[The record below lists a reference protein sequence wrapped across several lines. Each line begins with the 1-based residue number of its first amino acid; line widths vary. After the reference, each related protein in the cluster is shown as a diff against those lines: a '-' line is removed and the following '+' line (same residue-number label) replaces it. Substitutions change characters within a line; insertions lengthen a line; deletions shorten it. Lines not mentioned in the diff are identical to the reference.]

1 MRSATGLFILISSLT
16 LSAPVLAAGIDWKQ
30 VDEALG
36 RPASVQPGDVHRY
49 GLPRTDLHVTL
60 DGIEIKPAFALGSW
74 VAFKAMADGKA
85 MVMGDLVLTEDEVDP
100 VMAKLQSGGVEVTAL
115 HNHLLRAA
123 PATLYMHIGGEGEP
137 VKLAT
142 AIHDALALSKTPL
155 ASPASTA
162 APPELG
168 FDGAGLDQILGYKGK
183 VNAGVY
189 QFGIPR
195 AEQITED
202 GMTVPPSMGTAIA
215 INFESSGGGKVAI
228 TGDFVLLASEVNPV
242 MRALHESAISV
253 TALHSHM
260 LMEEPRLFF
269 MHFWANGDAE
279 KLAHG
284 LRSALDKI
292 NVKAS

>member
-1 MRSATGLFILISSLT
+1 MRSTAGLFILVSGMT
-16 LSAPVLAAGIDWKQ
+16 LSASTLASDIDWKQ

-36 RPASVQPGDVHRY
+36 RPGSAQPGDVHKY

-74 VAFKAMADGKA
+74 VAFKAMSEGKA

-100 VMAKLQSGGVEVTAL
+100 VMAKLQSGGVEVTAV
-115 HNHLLRAA
+115 HNHLLRAT

-142 AIHDALALSKTPL
+142 AIRDALALSKTPL
-155 ASPASTA
+155 ASPPASST
-162 APPELG
+162 PPELG

-183 VNAGVY
+183 ANGGVY

-202 GMTVPPSMGTAIA
+202 GMTVPPAMGTAIA
-215 INFESSGGGKVAI
+215 INFESSGAGKVAI

-242 MRALHESAISV
+242 MRALHDRAISV

-260 LMEEPRLFF
+260 LTEEPRLFF
-269 MHFWANGDAE
+269 MHFWASGDPG

>member
-1 MRSATGLFILISSLT
+1 MRSTAGLFILVSGMT
-16 LSAPVLAAGIDWKQ
+16 LSASTLASDIDWKQ

-36 RPASVQPGDVHRY
+36 RPGSAQPGDVHKY

-74 VAFKAMADGKA
+74 VAFKAMSEGKA

-100 VMAKLQSGGVEVTAL
+100 VMAKLQSGGVEVTAV
-115 HNHLLRAA
+115 HNHLLRAT

-142 AIHDALALSKTPL
+142 AIRDALALSKTPL
-155 ASPASTA
+155 ASPPASST
-162 APPELG
+162 PPELG

-183 VNAGVY
+183 ANGGVY

-202 GMTVPPSMGTAIA
+202 GMTVPPAMGTAIA
-215 INFESSGGGKVAI
+215 INFESSGAGKVAI
-228 TGDFVLLASEVNPV
+228 TGDFVLLASKVNPV
-242 MRALHESAISV
+242 MRALHDRAISV

-260 LMEEPRLFF
+260 LTEEPRLFF
-269 MHFWANGDAE
+269 MHFWASGDPG

>member
-1 MRSATGLFILISSLT
+1 MRSRASLFIVVPGLALSSP
-16 LSAPVLAAGIDWKQ
+16 ALAAGIDWKQ
-30 VDEALG
+30 VDEAIG
-36 RPASVQPGDVHRY
+36 KPGSTQPGDVHRY

-74 VAFKAMADGKA
+74 VAFKAMSDDKA
-85 MVMGDLVLTEDEVDP
+85 MAMGDLVLTEDEVDP
-100 VMAKLQSGGVEVTAL
+100 VMSKLRAGGVEVTAL
-115 HNHLLRAA
+115 HNHLLRAT

-142 AIHDALALSKTPL
+142 TIHDALALSKTPF
-155 ASPASTA
+155 AAPASS

-168 FDGAGLDQILGYKGK
+168 FDGARLDQILGYKGK
-183 VNAGVY
+183 ANAGVY

-215 INFESSGGGKVAI
+215 INFESSDSGKVAI

-242 MRALHESAISV
+242 MSALRENAISV

-260 LMEEPRLFF
+260 LTEEPRLFF
-269 MHFWANGDAE
+269 MHFWASDDAE
-279 KLAHG
+279 KLARG

-292 NVKAS
+292 NVKGS

>member
-1 MRSATGLFILISSLT
+1 MRSTAGLFILVSGMT
-16 LSAPVLAAGIDWKQ
+16 LSASTLASDIDWKQ

-36 RPASVQPGDVHRY
+36 RPGSAQPGDVHKY

-74 VAFKAMADGKA
+74 VAFKAMSEGKA

-100 VMAKLQSGGVEVTAL
+100 VMAKLQSGGVEVTAV
-115 HNHLLRAA
+115 HNHLLRAT

-142 AIHDALALSKTPL
+142 AIRDALALSKTPL
-155 ASPASTA
+155 ALPPASST
-162 APPELG
+162 PPELG

-183 VNAGVY
+183 ANGGVY

-202 GMTVPPSMGTAIA
+202 GMPVPPAMGTAIA
-215 INFESSGGGKVAI
+215 INFESSGAGKVAI
-228 TGDFVLLASEVNPV
+228 TG
-242 MRALHESAISV
+242 
-253 TALHSHM
+253 
-260 LMEEPRLFF
+260 RLRPAGQRSQSG
-269 MHFWANGDAE
+269 HARPARQSD
-279 KLAHG
+279 
-284 LRSALDKI
+284 LRDRPA
-292 NVKAS
+292 

>member
-1 MRSATGLFILISSLT
+1 MRSSVSLFVFASALAVSS
-16 LSAPVLAAGIDWKQ
+16 SAVASDIDWKQ
-30 VDEALG
+30 VDSALG
-36 RPASVQPGDVHRY
+36 KPGSMQPGDVHKY

-60 DGIEIKPAFALGSW
+60 DGIEIKPTFALGSW
-74 VAFKAMADGKA
+74 VAFKAMSDGKA

-100 VMAKLQSGGVEVTAL
+100 VMTKLRAGGVEVTAL
-115 HNHLLRAA
+115 HNHLLRAT

-155 ASPASTA
+155 DSLPTSSA
-162 APPELG
+162 APELG

-183 VNAGVY
+183 ANAGVY

-195 AEQITED
+195 AENITED
-202 GMTVPPSMGTAIA
+202 GMSVPPAMGTAIA
-215 INFESSGGGKVAI
+215 INFESSGGGKVAA
-228 TGDFVLLASEVNPV
+228 TGDFVLLASEVGPV
-242 MRALHESAISV
+242 MRTFRENGISV

-260 LMEEPRLFF
+260 LTEEPRLFF
-269 MHFWANGDAE
+269 MHFWASDNAE

-284 LRSALDKI
+284 LRAALDKI
-292 NVKAS
+292 NVKGS

>member
-1 MRSATGLFILISSLT
+1 MRSRASLFIVVSGLALSSP
-16 LSAPVLAAGIDWKQ
+16 ALAAGIDWKQ
-30 VDEALG
+30 VDEAIG
-36 RPASVQPGDVHRY
+36 KPGSTQPGDVHRY

-74 VAFKAMADGKA
+74 VAFKAMSDDKA
-85 MVMGDLVLTEDEVDP
+85 MAMGDLVLTEDEVDP
-100 VMAKLQSGGVEVTAL
+100 VMAKLRAGGVEVTAL
-115 HNHLLRAA
+115 HNHLLRAT
-123 PATLYMHIGGEGEP
+123 PATLYMHIGGEGDP

-142 AIHDALALSKTPL
+142 TIHDALALSKTPF
-155 ASPASTA
+155 AAPASS

-168 FDGAGLDQILGYKGK
+168 FDGARLDQILGYKGK
-183 VNAGVY
+183 ANAGVY

-215 INFESSGGGKVAI
+215 INFESSDSGKVAI

-242 MRALHESAISV
+242 MSALRENAISV

-260 LMEEPRLFF
+260 LTEEPRLFF
-269 MHFWANGDAE
+269 MHFWASDDAE
-279 KLAHG
+279 KLARG

-292 NVKAS
+292 NVKGS